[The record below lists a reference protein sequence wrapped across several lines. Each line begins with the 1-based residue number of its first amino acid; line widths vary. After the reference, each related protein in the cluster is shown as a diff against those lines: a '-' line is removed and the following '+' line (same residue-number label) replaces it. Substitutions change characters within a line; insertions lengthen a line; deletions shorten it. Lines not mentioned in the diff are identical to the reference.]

1 MGEISPRM
9 LKKLLLYN
17 VVLFPTSILITL
29 CFNLGK
35 IFIVILPLISI
46 GVLVALKKRVSG
58 LNWLL

>member
-1 MGEISPRM
+1 MMGEISPRM

-46 GVLVALKKRVSG
+46 GVLVALKKEWVD
-58 LNWLL
+58 